1 MKQEPTLNRRAKH
14 PIRATRE
21 TTSALPAS
29 VSFPI
34 AGIGAS
40 AGGLEALEQFLGHVP
55 AGSGLGLVIVQHLDP
70 TLKGIMPEL
79 LRRATGMKVVQVKDR
94 TTVRPDCVY
103 VIPPNRDMSMRYRS
117 DLLGAALTI
126 ASKRR
131 GGTVV
136 KCCYPVAGKYHG
148 TRVVT
153 GKQMAPSRP
162 PRPSGPAEAGPCP
175 PARRFRGLIVPPKA
189 RALAEGIF
197 EVTDGW
203 YLPESP
209 RHE

>member
-34 AGIGAS
+34 VGIGAS
-40 AGGLEALEQFLGHVP
+40 AGGLEALEQFLGHMP
-55 AGSGLGLVIVQHLDP
+55 AGSGLGLVIVKHLDP
-70 TLKGIMPEL
+70 THKGIMPEL
-79 LRRATGMKVVQVKDR
+79 LQRATGMKVVQVKDR
-94 TTVRPDCVY
+94 TPVRPDCVY
-103 VIPPNRDMSMRYRS
+103 VILPNRDMSMRYRS

-162 PRPSGPAEAGPCP
+162 PAFRPSRSRPLPTSAPLQGLDCAAEGQ
-175 PARRFRGLIVPPKA
+175 G
-189 RALAEGIF
+189 LAEGIF

-203 YLPESP
+203 HLPESP